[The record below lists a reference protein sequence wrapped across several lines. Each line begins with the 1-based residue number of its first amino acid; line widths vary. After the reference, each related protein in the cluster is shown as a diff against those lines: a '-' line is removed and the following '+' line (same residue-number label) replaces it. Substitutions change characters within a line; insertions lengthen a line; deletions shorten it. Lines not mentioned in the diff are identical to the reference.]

1 MTDPEAAA
9 WTRGHA
15 VGERELKAAEKG
27 WQAERAELKAQIERL
42 RAALVSSL
50 PTVGM
55 GWIERAEKAEA
66 EVERLRANRDFWHQA
81 CLQAQ
86 EHRDGANASNAV
98 WEAETV
104 KLRAEVE
111 MLRAALKTA
120 KWMLERDYIDDQ
132 KMAVIRKCEAALGEP
147 K

>member
-1 MTDPEAAA
+1 MNSDTPRTDNVAGDGTTVPADFAADL
-9 WTRGHA
+9 
-15 VGERELKAAEKG
+15 EREVTAAK
-27 WQAERAELKAQIERL
+27 
-42 RAALVSSL
+42 
-50 PTVGM
+50 
-55 GWIERAEKAEA
+55 A